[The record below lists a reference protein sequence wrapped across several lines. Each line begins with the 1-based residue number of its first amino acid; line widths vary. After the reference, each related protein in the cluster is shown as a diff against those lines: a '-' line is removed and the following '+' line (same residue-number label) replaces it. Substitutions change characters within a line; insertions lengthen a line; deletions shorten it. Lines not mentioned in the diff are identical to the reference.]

1 MVLSQCIQ
9 WKCDVGI
16 LVFYVILFNLNKFR
30 THNKVRF
37 FYYRFVLFFLFL
49 TKIKLTIA
57 AAHDM
62 KEYPNMNN
70 SFKNR
75 VYAEESEAQSIQLG
89 F

>member
-1 MVLSQCIQ
+1 
-9 WKCDVGI
+9 
-16 LVFYVILFNLNKFR
+16 
-30 THNKVRF
+30 
-37 FYYRFVLFFLFL
+37 
-49 TKIKLTIA
+49 
-57 AAHDM
+57 M